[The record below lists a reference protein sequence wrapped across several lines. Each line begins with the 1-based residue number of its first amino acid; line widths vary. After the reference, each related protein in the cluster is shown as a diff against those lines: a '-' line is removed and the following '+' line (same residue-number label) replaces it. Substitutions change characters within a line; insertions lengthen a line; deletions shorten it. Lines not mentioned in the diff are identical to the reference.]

1 MARKTAKIYVHP
13 RFQVGDISPR
23 LYGAFLEPIGTMV
36 NGSMFNPKHPTAD
49 AKGFRH
55 DFIDALR
62 ESGIPAVRLP
72 GGISFQA
79 GTGIPSAP
87 SVSAGRS
94 WTAWHQYYTNEI
106 GHDEYP
112 QWTGLIGAEPLYT
125 INLGTNGP
133 KDALHIVGVHQSRR
147 RPTGRTCAGIW
158 LEAPHGEIWYLGN
171 EMDGSLADW
180 LLAEEPQGL

>member
-72 GGISFQA
+72 GGNF
-79 GTGIPSAP
+79 
-87 SVSAGRS
+87 VSGWDWKDSIGPVRQRRTQLD
-94 WTAWHQYYTNEI
+94 TAWHQYYTNEI
-106 GHDEYP
+106 GHDEYL

-125 INLGTNGP
+125 IDRSG
-133 KDALHIVGVHQSRR
+133 H
-147 RPTGRTCAGIW
+147 
-158 LEAPHGEIWYLGN
+158 
-171 EMDGSLADW
+171 
-180 LLAEEPQGL
+180 